1 MWGYGCRVGWGVFSA
16 PGEEPEER
24 MWWLSDMEGPIMP
37 LGGLWH
43 TSVRGTCPSMAAISI
58 VSFQG
63 VIADLK
69 LRGDPRA
76 AERQCEEE
84 EDDTEEVSAGSPAGA
99 GWGLLPRASRSP
111 LTSLLW
117 ANAGLWRFRQWSR
130 RWTPALRERQGE
142 LVPTNVTLSGRTPR
156 F

>member
-1 MWGYGCRVGWGVFSA
+1 MTWQGTSWHWVVCGTH
-16 PGEEPEER
+16 
-24 MWWLSDMEGPIMP
+24 LSVA
-37 LGGLWH
+37 H
-43 TSVRGTCPSMAAISI
+43 TSVHGTCPSMAAISM

-99 GWGLLPRASRSP
+99 GWGVLPRAPRSP
-111 LTSLLW
+111 PASLPW
-117 ANAGLWRFRQWSR
+117 AIAGLW
-130 RWTPALRERQGE
+130 
-142 LVPTNVTLSGRTPR
+142 
-156 F
+156 